1 MRKIFIVTVIFI
13 FTISC
18 QKRNDILDTY
28 LQVNVL
34 PEKVLTDYSKYKAV
48 VNNKIYY
55 SNNEFYSNIRFMGHG
70 EYDLTLPSTFM
81 VTQLNKKNIIL
92 EIDINKLKNV
102 DNVITSFF
110 VQPYKTAKQYSVPY
124 LTDSIGII
132 INTKYIK
139 ESDITKWDDFWIN
152 KNLNNI
158 VIKEDMRDFFSI
170 ALKSLGYTANTMMEE
185 EIRESYERLL
195 TLIPRLDIKTYEG
208 IEKALV
214 NEERIIGI
222 VYYSEAYRLM
232 KQNKNLKFINPADGS
247 LMWIRS
253 FTIPKASDNVEEAY
267 NFIDYMLQPDV
278 ASQISI
284 EYGMVPLLNYNVLKP
299 YLPQDLQLHYE
310 EFMSEENLKKLEIQ
324 QDVGNA
330 VNLYLTY
337 WYKLS
342 NHINKQQIK

>member
-1 MRKIFIVTVIFI
+1 MRKILIIAVIFI

-18 QKRNDILDTY
+18 QKKNDILDTY

-34 PEKVLTDYSKYKAV
+34 PDNILNEYSKYGAK
-48 VNNKIYY
+48 VNNEIYY
-55 SNNEFYSNIRFMGHG
+55 TNNEFYSNVRFMSGG

-102 DNVITSFF
+102 DNVISSFF

-132 INTKYIK
+132 INTKYIN
-139 ESDITKWDDFWIN
+139 ETAITKWDDFWANSNI
-152 KNLNNI
+152 NNI
-158 VIKEDMRDFFSI
+158 LIKADMRDFFSI

-185 EIRESYERLL
+185 EIREAYDRLTIL
-195 TLIPRLDIKTYEG
+195 LPRLNIVTYDE

-214 NEERIIGI
+214 SEENAIGI
-222 VYYSEAYRLM
+222 VYYSEAYRLI
-232 KQNKNLKFINPADGS
+232 KQNKNLKFINPLDGS

-253 FTIPKASDNVEEAY
+253 FTIPKASDNVNEAY
-267 NFIDYMLQPDV
+267 KFIDYMIQPETAAQV
-278 ASQISI
+278 SMA
-284 EYGMVPLLNYNVLKP
+284 YGLVPLLNYNIIKP
-299 YLPQDLQLHYE
+299 YLPQELQLHYE
-310 EFMSEENLKKLEIQ
+310 VFMGEENLKKLEIQ
-324 QDVGNA
+324 QDVGSA

-337 WYKLS
+337 WNKL
-342 NHINKQQIK
+342 INNQTN

>member
-1 MRKIFIVTVIFI
+1 MRKILIIAVIFI

-18 QKRNDILDTY
+18 QKKNDILDTY

-34 PEKVLTDYSKYKAV
+34 PDNILNEYSKYGAK
-48 VNNKIYY
+48 VNNEIYY
-55 SNNEFYSNIRFMGHG
+55 TNNEFYSNVRFMSGG

-102 DNVITSFF
+102 DNVISSFF

-132 INTKYIK
+132 INTKYIN
-139 ESDITKWDDFWIN
+139 ETAITKWDDFWANSNI
-152 KNLNNI
+152 NNI
-158 VIKEDMRDFFSI
+158 LIKADMRDFFSI

-185 EIRESYERLL
+185 EIREAYDRLTVL
-195 TLIPRLDIKTYEG
+195 LPRLNIVTYDE

-214 NEERIIGI
+214 SEEKIIGI
-222 VYYSEAYRLM
+222 VYYSEAYRLI
-232 KQNKNLKFINPADGS
+232 KQNKNLKFINPLDGS

-253 FTIPKASDNVEEAY
+253 FTIPKASDNVNEAY
-267 NFIDYMLQPDV
+267 KFIDYMIQPETAAQV
-278 ASQISI
+278 SMA
-284 EYGMVPLLNYNVLKP
+284 YGLVPLLNYNIIKP
-299 YLPQDLQLHYE
+299 YLPQELQLHYE
-310 EFMSEENLKKLEIQ
+310 VFMSDENLKKLEIQ
-324 QDVGNA
+324 QDVGSA

-337 WYKLS
+337 WNKL
-342 NHINKQQIK
+342 INNQTN

>member
-1 MRKIFIVTVIFI
+1 MRKILIIAAIFI

-18 QKRNDILDTY
+18 QKKNDILDTY

-34 PEKVLTDYSKYKAV
+34 PDNILNEYSKYGAK
-48 VNNKIYY
+48 VNNEIYY
-55 SNNEFYSNIRFMGHG
+55 TNNEFYSNVRFMSGG

-102 DNVITSFF
+102 DNVISSFF

-132 INTKYIK
+132 INTKYIN
-139 ESDITKWDDFWIN
+139 ETAITKWDDFWANSNI
-152 KNLNNI
+152 NNI
-158 VIKEDMRDFFSI
+158 LIKADMRDFFSI

-185 EIRESYERLL
+185 EIREAYDRLTVL
-195 TLIPRLDIKTYEG
+195 LPRLNIVTYDE

-214 NEERIIGI
+214 SEENAIGI
-222 VYYSEAYRLM
+222 VYYSEAYRLI
-232 KQNKNLKFINPADGS
+232 KQNKNLKFINPLDGS

-253 FTIPKASDNVEEAY
+253 FTIPKASDNVNEAY
-267 NFIDYMLQPDV
+267 KFIDYMIQPETAAQV
-278 ASQISI
+278 SMA
-284 EYGMVPLLNYNVLKP
+284 YGLVPLLNYNIIKP
-299 YLPQDLQLHYE
+299 YLPQELQLHYE
-310 EFMSEENLKKLEIQ
+310 VFMSDENLKKLEIQ
-324 QDVGNA
+324 QDVGSA

-337 WYKLS
+337 WNKL
-342 NHINKQQIK
+342 INNQTN

>member
-1 MRKIFIVTVIFI
+1 MRKILIIAVIFI

-18 QKRNDILDTY
+18 QKKNDILDTY

-34 PEKVLTDYSKYKAV
+34 PDNILNEYSKYGAK
-48 VNNKIYY
+48 VNNEIYY
-55 SNNEFYSNIRFMGHG
+55 TNNEFYSNVRFMSGG

-102 DNVITSFF
+102 DNVISSFF

-132 INTKYIK
+132 INTKYIN
-139 ESDITKWDDFWIN
+139 ETAITKWDDFWANSNI
-152 KNLNNI
+152 NNI
-158 VIKEDMRDFFSI
+158 LIKADMRDFFSI

-185 EIRESYERLL
+185 EIREAYDRLTVL
-195 TLIPRLDIKTYEG
+195 LPRLNIVTYDE

-214 NEERIIGI
+214 SEENAIGI
-222 VYYSEAYRLM
+222 VYYSEAYRLI
-232 KQNKNLKFINPADGS
+232 KQNKNLKFINPLDGS

-253 FTIPKASDNVEEAY
+253 FTIPKASDNVNEAY
-267 NFIDYMLQPDV
+267 KFIDYMIQPETAAQV
-278 ASQISI
+278 SMA
-284 EYGMVPLLNYNVLKP
+284 YGLVPLLNYNIIKP
-299 YLPQDLQLHYE
+299 YLPQELQLHYE
-310 EFMSEENLKKLEIQ
+310 VFMSDENLKKLEIQ
-324 QDVGNA
+324 QDVGSA

-337 WYKLS
+337 WNKL
-342 NHINKQQIK
+342 INNQTN

>member
-1 MRKIFIVTVIFI
+1 MRKILIIAVIFI

-18 QKRNDILDTY
+18 QKKNDILDTY

-34 PEKVLTDYSKYKAV
+34 PDNILNEYSKYGAK
-48 VNNKIYY
+48 VNNEIYY
-55 SNNEFYSNIRFMGHG
+55 TNNEFYSNVRFMSGG

-102 DNVITSFF
+102 DNVISSFF

-132 INTKYIK
+132 INTKYIN
-139 ESDITKWDDFWIN
+139 ETAITKWDDFWAN
-152 KNLNNI
+152 SNI
-158 VIKEDMRDFFSI
+158 DNILIKADMRDFFSI

-185 EIRESYERLL
+185 EIREAYDRLTVL
-195 TLIPRLDIKTYEG
+195 LPRLNIVTYDE

-214 NEERIIGI
+214 SEEKIIGI
-222 VYYSEAYRLM
+222 VYYSEAYRLI
-232 KQNKNLKFINPADGS
+232 KQNKNLKFINPLDGS

-253 FTIPKASDNVEEAY
+253 FTIPKASDNVNEAY
-267 NFIDYMLQPDV
+267 KFIDYMIQPETAAQV
-278 ASQISI
+278 SMA
-284 EYGMVPLLNYNVLKP
+284 YGLVPLLNYNIIKP
-299 YLPQDLQLHYE
+299 YLPQELQLHYE
-310 EFMSEENLKKLEIQ
+310 VFMSDENLKKLEIQ
-324 QDVGNA
+324 QDVGSA

-337 WYKLS
+337 WNKL
-342 NHINKQQIK
+342 INNQTN

>member
-1 MRKIFIVTVIFI
+1 MRKILIIAVIFI

-18 QKRNDILDTY
+18 QKKNDILDTY

-34 PEKVLTDYSKYKAV
+34 PDNILNEYSKYGAK
-48 VNNKIYY
+48 VNNEIYY
-55 SNNEFYSNIRFMGHG
+55 TNNEFYSNVRFMSGG

-102 DNVITSFF
+102 DNVISSFF

-132 INTKYIK
+132 INTKYIN
-139 ESDITKWDDFWIN
+139 ETAITKWDDFWANSNI
-152 KNLNNI
+152 NNI
-158 VIKEDMRDFFSI
+158 LIKADMRDFFSI

-185 EIRESYERLL
+185 EIREAYDRLTVL
-195 TLIPRLDIKTYEG
+195 LPRLNIVTYDE

-214 NEERIIGI
+214 SEENAIGI
-222 VYYSEAYRLM
+222 VYYSEAYRLI
-232 KQNKNLKFINPADGS
+232 KQNKNLKFINPLDGS

-253 FTIPKASDNVEEAY
+253 FTIPKASDNVNEAY
-267 NFIDYMLQPDV
+267 KFIDYMIQPETAAQV
-278 ASQISI
+278 SMA
-284 EYGMVPLLNYNVLKP
+284 YGLVPLLNYNIIKP
-299 YLPQDLQLHYE
+299 YLPQELQLHYE
-310 EFMSEENLKKLEIQ
+310 VFMSDENLKKLEIQ
-324 QDVGNA
+324 QDVGSA

-337 WYKLS
+337 WNKL
-342 NHINKQQIK
+342 INNQTT

>member
-1 MRKIFIVTVIFI
+1 MRKILIIAVIFI

-18 QKRNDILDTY
+18 QKKNDILDTY

-34 PEKVLTDYSKYKAV
+34 PDNILNEYSKYGAK
-48 VNNKIYY
+48 VNNEIYY
-55 SNNEFYSNIRFMGHG
+55 TNNEFYSNVRFMSGG

-102 DNVITSFF
+102 DNVISSFF

-132 INTKYIK
+132 INTKYIN
-139 ESDITKWDDFWIN
+139 ETAITKWDDFWANSNI
-152 KNLNNI
+152 NNI
-158 VIKEDMRDFFSI
+158 LIKADMRDFFSI

-185 EIRESYERLL
+185 EIREAYDRLTVL
-195 TLIPRLDIKTYEG
+195 LPRLNIVTYDE

-214 NEERIIGI
+214 SEENAIGI
-222 VYYSEAYRLM
+222 VYYSEAYRLI
-232 KQNKNLKFINPADGS
+232 KQNKNLKFINPLDGS

-253 FTIPKASDNVEEAY
+253 FTIPKASDNVNEAY
-267 NFIDYMLQPDV
+267 KFIDYMIQPETAAQV
-278 ASQISI
+278 SMA
-284 EYGMVPLLNYNVLKP
+284 YGLVPLLNYNIIKP
-299 YLPQDLQLHYE
+299 YLPQELQLHYE
-310 EFMSEENLKKLEIQ
+310 VFMGEENLKKLEIQ
-324 QDVGNA
+324 QDVGSA

-337 WYKLS
+337 WNKL
-342 NHINKQQIK
+342 INNQTN